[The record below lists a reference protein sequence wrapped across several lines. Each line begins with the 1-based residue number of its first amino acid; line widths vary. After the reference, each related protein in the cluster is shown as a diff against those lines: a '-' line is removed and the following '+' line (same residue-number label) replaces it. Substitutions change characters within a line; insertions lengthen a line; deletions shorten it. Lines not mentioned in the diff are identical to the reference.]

1 MTEATLAGFRAI
13 ADTMGCTGDWQWEG
27 KWMSQRMY
35 GITRERAEEM
45 AKRHGGEAKQMKRS

>member
-1 MTEATLAGFRAI
+1 
-13 ADTMGCTGDWQWEG
+13 MGCSGDWQWEG

-45 AKRHGGEAKQMKRS
+45 AKRHGGVAKQMGKVG